1 MLHRLETVLE
11 AITDGFFLVD
21 ETWCVRHVNAPPFT
35 LEIRLSPQD
44 GGTLVTWTQ
53 AFDDPDLAQS
63 LAHILQPANEQ
74 NLDRWQ
80 AELRPPMVGKGGTR
94 AG

>member
-1 MLHRLETVLE
+1 M
-11 AITDGFFLVD
+11 A
-21 ETWCVRHVNAPPFT
+21 
-35 LEIRLSPQD
+35 SPRPRAALAHH
-44 GGTLVTWTQ
+44 GRTQ
-53 AFDDPDLAQS
+53 LA